1 MLGKPR
7 RQAMQEINSSSMSDI
22 AFLLLVFF
30 LVTTTISMDKGISLI
45 LPAEG
50 NELEV
55 NRKNIISILVNDK
68 GKVLMDDNPT
78 KINQIKTKASKR
90 ISSNPNIIFSIT
102 THKNTNY
109 DDYILVLD
117 QLKQANDV
125 LRYLETFGDD
135 PLGKL
140 DDTKKDEFL
149 KQLIPTSSSIK
160 SKELSKKIP
169 EDVSSVSGVTQSGN
183 AGNVAVLPM
192 GKNSNETLVR
202 NDTGG
207 LSSGPSMK
215 LHPNFDID
223 NFVAPIN
230 MASFNIV

>member
-1 MLGKPR
+1 MLNKPR
-7 RQAMQEINSSSMSDI
+7 RQEMQEINSSSMSDI

-50 NELEV
+50 NEVEV

-78 KINQIKTKASKR
+78 KINQIKNKASKK

-117 QLKQANDV
+117 QLKQANAS
-125 LRYLETFGDD
+125 
-135 PLGKL
+135 K
-140 DDTKKDEFL
+140 
-149 KQLIPTSSSIK
+149 ISIAN
-160 SKELSKKIP
+160 P
-169 EDVSSVSGVTQSGN
+169 
-183 AGNVAVLPM
+183 
-192 GKNSNETLVR
+192 
-202 NDTGG
+202 
-207 LSSGPSMK
+207 PS
-215 LHPNFDID
+215 F
-223 NFVAPIN
+223 
-230 MASFNIV
+230 